1 MKIRILCVGKIKESF
16 YRKRIEELSMEIK
29 KKSALEIIEVEDEK
43 TIEGGSPAELQ
54 RIRELEGK
62 RLQRYLTGEAHERRI
77 ALCIDGK
84 RYSSQEWNQKIKRD
98 IWEQEINQLTYIIG
112 GSVGMDEA
120 VIQMADVK
128 LSFSNMTFPHQL
140 MRVLLLE
147 QIAQADYL

>member
-1 MKIRILCVGKIKESF
+1 MKIRIVCVGRIKESF

-29 KKSALEIIEVEDEK
+29 KKAALEIIEVEDEK
-43 TIEGGSPAELQ
+43 TVEGGSPAELQ
-54 RIRELEGK
+54 RIRRLEGK
-62 RLQRYLTGEAHERRI
+62 RMERYLTGEAYERRI

-84 RYSSQEWNQKIKRD
+84 KYSSQEWNRKITRD
-98 IWEQEINQLTYIIG
+98 IREQEIQQLTYIIG